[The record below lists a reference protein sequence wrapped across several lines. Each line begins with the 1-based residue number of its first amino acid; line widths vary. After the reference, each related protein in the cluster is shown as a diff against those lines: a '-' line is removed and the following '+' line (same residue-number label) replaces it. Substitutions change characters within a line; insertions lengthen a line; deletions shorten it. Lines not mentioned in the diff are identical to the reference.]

1 MLPALTSG
9 FLLICTNY
17 IVVGFHEATGVQ
29 DEADGEVIVWAQSHS
44 LNMNINSITL
54 EPTTSIG
61 SSELGLLV
69 QSALSQLPNHVQ
81 LSSLKQSAK
90 TRDVPHQFYPNYR
103 RTTYCIK
110 TESRLIP
117 TS

>member
-44 LNMNINSITL
+44 PNMNINITL
-54 EPTTSIG
+54 KPTTSIG

-69 QSALSQLPNHVQ
+69 QGALSQLPNHVQ
-81 LSSLKQSAK
+81 FSSLKQSAK
-90 TRDVPHQFYPNYR
+90 TRDVPHQFYPNYS
-103 RTTYCIK
+103 RTTYPLK

-117 TS
+117 SS